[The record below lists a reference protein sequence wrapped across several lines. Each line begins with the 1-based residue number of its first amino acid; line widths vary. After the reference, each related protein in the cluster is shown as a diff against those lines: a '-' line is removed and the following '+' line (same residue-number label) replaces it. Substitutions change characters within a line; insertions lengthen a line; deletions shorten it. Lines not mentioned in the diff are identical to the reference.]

1 MCGRAVALAS
11 EMLVCSELAV
21 MNSKREVLE
30 LWCIDESIY
39 NVLSRCQN
47 ISQMIISQV

>member
-11 EMLVCSELAV
+11 EVLVGSELAI

-30 LWCIDESIY
+30 LWCIVRTSIMCSAG
-39 NVLSRCQN
+39 VKT
-47 ISQMIISQV
+47 